1 MYLCSHPAQT
11 WRDLEAQL
19 FEKIVIIPVYFAV
32 EDSELGEIHAN
43 LVMAAKKEKKATA
56 VEGKEG
62 KGGVMKGR
70 RSKDWVRGLP

>member
-1 MYLCSHPAQT
+1 MYLYPYPAQT

-19 FEKIVIIPVYFAV
+19 FEKIVLIPVYFAV

-56 VEGKEG
+56 VEGK
-62 KGGVMKGR
+62 GGTGG
-70 RSKDWVRGLP
+70 S